1 MWGFE
6 VPQVQE
12 VGFGT
17 KWVLEPKCA
26 RGTGF

>member
-12 VGFGT
+12 VAIGT
-17 KWVLEPKCA
+17 KWMLEPKCA
-26 RGTGF
+26 PETGF